1 MEYKEACMEHQNG
14 FMEYQEAVME
24 HQEKFLERILEY
36 HDFGMYFGWQL
47 FPKWNQK
54 LIDASSF
61 LARFLQP
68 FMRVDLIMHLGR
80 PLAAFSLL
88 AYCWL
93 PLAAFWLHLVLF
105 WVLSGSF
112 LVLFCFRF
120 QYLNS
125 LCSLLSPFHPF

>member
-80 PLAAFSLL
+80 PLATFWLIVGSR
-88 AYCWL
+88 WL
-93 PLAAFWLHLVLF
+93 PSGSLWFPF
-105 WVLSGSF
+105 GSF
-112 LVLFCFRF
+112 LD
-120 QYLNS
+120 
-125 LCSLLSPFHPF
+125 PFWFPSGSVSNI